1 MRRSSVGLSL
11 FLILLVA
18 IQVVA
23 VTDANPTWG
32 KPATPTPPI
41 KDPPQI
47 IINSPNIEAYN
58 NTVPLNITIIQP
70 DSWVTQQ
77 SMNSTSIWV
86 VGPNT
91 LRSITCIV
99 DGQSLILW
107 NGTRGYQNWG
117 VTYYLP
123 KVSQFSAVMNV
134 SKGQHNLQVNVLAV
148 SEYSTEGIIP
158 FANKEYLISANQSTT
173 FNVKNGPDATW
184 SPTID
189 NKKSPYVPF
198 NPEVYSV
205 TVNSLLPKNQFY
217 FPNNL
222 TLDLQVND
230 IPSIP
235 TRQVAGEIRVSVDD
249 NQSYA
254 HLGIDVFNFSSSIQ
268 ELNYSIPLTLPE
280 GNHTLTARISLI
292 QTPFGNFTI
301 ENPIPDIAVYGT
313 SLPINIQVDST
324 KSQTTLTPNPS
335 FATNEPLKF
344 QNQPI
349 FIVLISAIVVAVL
362 AIAAVLYQ
370 RKNKVRDSHD

>member
-1 MRRSSVGLSL
+1 
-11 FLILLVA
+11 
-18 IQVVA
+18 
-23 VTDANPTWG
+23 
-32 KPATPTPPI
+32 
-41 KDPPQI
+41 
-47 IINSPNIEAYN
+47 
-58 NTVPLNITIIQP
+58 
-70 DSWVTQQ
+70 
-77 SMNSTSIWV
+77 MNSTSIWV

-99 DGQSLILW
+99 DGQSIILW

-158 FANKEYLISANQSTT
+158 FANKEYLISAYQSTT
-173 FNVKNGPDATW
+173 FNVRNGSDAIW

-205 TVNSLLPKNQFY
+205 TVSSLLPKNQVY

-235 TRQVAGEIRVSVDD
+235 TRQVAGEIRISMDD
-249 NQSYA
+249 NESYA
-254 HLGIDVFNFSSSIQ
+254 HLGIGVFNFSSSTQ
-268 ELNYSIPLTLPE
+268 ELNYSIPLTLPD
-280 GNHTLTARISLI
+280 GNYILTARISLI

-313 SLPINIQVDST
+313 SLPINIQVDSI
-324 KSQTTLTPNPS
+324 KSQTPLTQNPS
-335 FATNEPLKF
+335 SATNEPLKF

-349 FIVLISAIVVAVL
+349 FVVLIGAIVVAVL
-362 AIAAVLYQ
+362 AIAAVLYK
-370 RKNKVRDSHD
+370 RKNKERDSHD